1 MKILKFL
8 HKNKYINN
16 LFVDRLNHEN
26 NTVICENINSNE
38 IILNFCDIF
47 VYNIHEIR
55 EGDVLS
61 QILNTNF
68 FYKNYELTSIRKSE
82 INNLRNKIFGK

>member
-1 MKILKFL
+1 M
-8 HKNKYINN
+8 
-16 LFVDRLNHEN
+16 FVDRLNHEN
-26 NTVICENINSNE
+26 NTVICENTNSNK
-38 IILNFCDIF
+38 IILNFSNIF

-82 INNLRNKIFGK
+82 INNLRNKSFKK